1 MFFFKVETPYE
12 MAKNKK
18 KNSTNKIN
26 AKNDEQNDKKTN
38 AKSSLK
44 KRNNHSRL
52 LENNHHQENHPKNQ
66 NKKSDLPTNNVLRSR
81 RLLRSLPKF
90 IFNIPGCETIWRD
103 ILGYKI
109 NKEFEQTFLHLI
121 KDLNSDEKFLL
132 AEIIIDHDIG
142 WVIRNMHKVNEDLK
156 KINTISDCNM
166 PKLKP
171 RNFMDVSTQTDF

>member
-1 MFFFKVETPYE
+1 

-38 AKSSLK
+38 MKPSLK

-52 LENNHHQENHPKNQ
+52 LENNHHQENQQQENQ
-66 NKKSDLPTNNVLRSR
+66 SKKSDLPSNLRSR
-81 RLLRSLPKF
+81 QLLRSLPKF